1 MNDNDR
7 LIWLHR
13 QLIEPSSDAV
23 FVGKSIQA
31 WSCFS
36 ARVQAWWQLW
46 QSLPCAAWAL
56 YEQRTDEFAAALLGA
71 WYAGQIV
78 YVPNDA
84 LPATVQYLNQ
94 WVSGFVGDFPADIQT
109 PDQSDI
115 CFISAPPQSNPT
127 LIFSQTTPL
136 NNDSQVFFLTSGSTG
151 FPKPIAKTLAQL
163 CAETQVLEMAFGER
177 VTGATFYATVSH
189 QHFFGFI
196 FRFLWPM
203 LYGRV
208 ASIEAIRFPEQLLS
222 ESQCNADEAVLIS
235 SPAFLSRVSDGGD
248 WPRMSRSLRG
258 VFSAGGVLAQM
269 DNRRIRALWQADV
282 IEIYGSTET
291 GAVGCKMSA
300 DMRGFKPLPQVQAQ
314 TDAEGLLQLRAPYLD
329 EPNDWY
335 LTSDLARVNEQGE
348 FELFGRSDR
357 IIKLEEKR
365 ISLTQMETLLM
376 HTGWCAQVH
385 VVSFEQK
392 SRTFLGV
399 VMVLSETGQDLL
411 KSQQRLGLINR
422 FKQYLRQ
429 SFEPLAIPRRW
440 RFVSQIARNA
450 QDKVAYR
457 TLLTILES
465 KPVVDQAVIQILKRT
480 EHEVE
485 LQLDIPHELVYFQG
499 HFPME
504 PILPGV
510 VQIDWAARLSQTY
523 FGLVGD
529 FVGLKQLKFTQVI
542 RPGQTVLLKLRHDT
556 QRQNTHFTYQSEQG
570 GHASGIIV
578 WSAHV

>member
-1 MNDNDR
+1 MNDR
-7 LIWLHR
+7 LMWLHR
-13 QLIEPSSDAV
+13 QLTEPSLDAV
-23 FVGKSIQA
+23 FVEKETQT
-31 WSCFS
+31 WLHFS

-46 QSLPCAAWAL
+46 QSLPRAAWAL

-71 WYAGQIV
+71 WYAGQTV
-78 YVPNDA
+78 YVSNDV
-84 LPATVQYLNQ
+84 LPTTVQHLNQ
-94 WVSGFVGDFPADIQT
+94 WVSGFVGDFPVGAQPLDN
-109 PDQSDI
+109 SDV
-115 CFISAPPQSNPT
+115 CFVSAPPPSSPT
-127 LIFSQTTPL
+127 LVFSQTAPL
-136 NNDSQVFFLTSGSTG
+136 SRDSQVFFLTSGSTG
-151 FPKPIAKTLAQL
+151 LPKPIAKTLAQL
-163 CAETQVLEMAFGER
+163 CAEAQVLEMAFGEW
-177 VTGATFYATVSH
+177 VGGATFYATVSH

-222 ESQCNADEAVLIS
+222 ESQINAGEAVLIS

-248 WPRMSRSLRG
+248 WSRMSQSLRG
-258 VFSAGGVLAQM
+258 VFSAGGVLAQT
-269 DNRRIRALWQADV
+269 DNRRIRSLWQADV
-282 IEIYGSTET
+282 VEIYGSTET

-300 DMRGFKPLPQVQAQ
+300 DVRGFKPLPQVQAQ

-329 EPNDWY
+329 EPNAWY
-335 LTSDLARVNEQGE
+335 LTSDRARVNEQGE

-365 ISLTQMETLLM
+365 ISLTQMEALLM
-376 HTGWCAQVH
+376 QTGWCVQAH
-385 VVSFEQK
+385 VVPFEQQ
-392 SRTFLGV
+392 SRTLLGV
-399 VMVLSETGQDLL
+399 VMVLSETGRDLL
-411 KSQQRLGLINR
+411 KNQQRLGLINR
-422 FKQYLRQ
+422 FKQHLRQ

-450 QDKVAYR
+450 QDKVAYQ

-465 KPVVDQAVIQILKRT
+465 KPVVDQAVIQTLKRT

-499 HFPME
+499 HFPTE

-510 VQIDWAARLSQTY
+510 VQVDWAARLSQTY
-523 FGLVGD
+523 FGLTGD

-542 RPGQTVLLKLRHDT
+542 RPGQVIQLMLRHDA
-556 QRQNTHFTYQSEQG
+556 QRQNTHFIYQSELG
-570 GHASGIIV
+570 GHASGIIT
-578 WSAHV
+578 WANHV